1 MGITGAAGAAGTASA
16 AAVTSTG
23 LFSVAHCSQTQT
35 VLPSLVVTA

>member
-16 AAVTSTG
+16 AAV
-23 LFSVAHCSQTQT
+23 AHCSQTQT